1 MADNKTIEIIIDA
14 VTVGLK
20 KGVDEAVAKIK
31 EIEVAAEKA
40 GKTTSTAMENAGKTI
55 ETATVPA
62 AGRAAGALLGLIN
75 PANLAVTALTTLG
88 AAFIAY
94 VTRSQESVRSLDEVL
109 KDHEDVIKRIGLAYP
124 EAIQGLQQFARESD
138 NVAQAMGIANL
149 QALQDQINK
158 TTQDFINSIAQTTPA
173 AKSLVELLLQQF
185 GAMNNTVLNVNKNFI
200 PFREAIVA
208 LDQSVRSGNP
218 NIAQFRQTISDL
230 IIQFKDDKDLVK
242 YGEEILRLSNNAS
255 NAVQKLNGMAEA
267 MRRSGAAAREFAEGQ
282 QSFADLSRTIDSI
295 SPAKVDAVAQAQTRL
310 NEAIAKGNI
319 EENQSMLLFGKL
331 MDAKKRQ
338 AEADALRNKPAGA
351 APVDDGITAQ
361 MERRFQFIKDSTL
374 TEEGLLIARY
384 ERNRALAQ
392 EYFALE
398 MAESGLQGEQRAALK
413 AEQDAT
419 IEALDAKHQQNL
431 QRMRAATDAVMMNN
445 LASTFGN
452 IGSIIE
458 SGGKRGTAAAKA
470 MYIAQALMSTFSAA
484 TQAMANPLLI
494 DPVSKFAAYAA
505 VATKGLAAVASI
517 AKAGG
522 GGGGGGASAGAG
534 AAAGGGGG
542 GSGGGGMGNSVYVN
556 LQGQSFGRDQVRS
569 LVESIAQYQKDGG
582 QVIFA

>member
-40 GKTTSTAMENAGKTI
+40 GKTTSTAMADAGKNI
-55 ETATVPA
+55 EASTVPA

-230 IIQFKDDKDLVK
+230 IIQFKDDKDLVD
-242 YGEEILRLSNNAS
+242 LTVNNFEVPS
-255 NAVQKLNGMAEA
+255 
-267 MRRSGAAAREFAEGQ
+267 
-282 QSFADLSRTIDSI
+282 
-295 SPAKVDAVAQAQTRL
+295 
-310 NEAIAKGNI
+310 
-319 EENQSMLLFGKL
+319 
-331 MDAKKRQ
+331 
-338 AEADALRNKPAGA
+338 
-351 APVDDGITAQ
+351 
-361 MERRFQFIKDSTL
+361 
-374 TEEGLLIARY
+374 IARTLMELLKIMVEWTQVY
-384 ERNRALAQ
+384 EPPFNNR
-392 EYFALE
+392 EPV
-398 MAESGLQGEQRAALK
+398 AENTVKFFETIGADNDFIDHVK
-413 AEQDAT
+413 ANQVD
-419 IEALDAKHQQNL
+419 
-431 QRMRAATDAVMMNN
+431 
-445 LASTFGN
+445 
-452 IGSIIE
+452 
-458 SGGKRGTAAAKA
+458 
-470 MYIAQALMSTFSAA
+470 
-484 TQAMANPLLI
+484 
-494 DPVSKFAAYAA
+494 
-505 VATKGLAAVASI
+505 
-517 AKAGG
+517 
-522 GGGGGGASAGAG
+522 
-534 AAAGGGGG
+534 
-542 GSGGGGMGNSVYVN
+542 MGW
-556 LQGQSFGRDQVRS
+556 S
-569 LVESIAQYQKDGG
+569 LVLLY
-582 QVIFA
+582 F

>member
-1 MADNKTIEIIIDA
+1 LLSLNQVMDRHAQA
-14 VTVGLK
+14 
-20 KGVDEAVAKIK
+20 IK
-31 EIEVAAEKA
+31 
-40 GKTTSTAMENAGKTI
+40 S
-55 ETATVPA
+55 
-62 AGRAAGALLGLIN
+62 
-75 PANLAVTALTTLG
+75 LG
-88 AAFIAY
+88 A
-94 VTRSQESVRSLDEVL
+94 
-109 KDHEDVIKRIGLAYP
+109 AYP
-124 EAIQGLQQFARESD
+124 EALKGLDKLAKESD
-138 NVAQAMGIANL
+138 SVIETRLLGNIANL
-149 QALQDQINK
+149 EEKLAQMSSNLVSKLGSVGASL
-158 TTQDFINSIAQTTPA
+158 NSLSFEFGGVVEQSAIAD
-173 AKSLVELLLQQF
+173 KQF
-185 GAMNNTVLNVNKNFI
+185 KAFQG
-200 PFREAIVA
+200 A
-208 LDQSVRSGNP
+208 LDGLFAGIQSGNP
-218 NIAQFRQTISDL
+218 DINKFNSEVSRIAQEAGNTPQ
-230 IIQFKDDKDLVK
+230 
-242 YGEEILRLSNNAS
+242 ILRLAGDVLELGKQALETSGDLQVAMQMLRNW
-255 NAVQKLNGMAEA
+255 KDEA
-267 MRRSGAAAREFAEGQ
+267 SGAADATRNFNSAINQ
-282 QSFADLSRTIDSI
+282 LKSLDPTKI
-295 SPAKVDAVAQAQTRL
+295 SALV
-310 NEAIAKGNI
+310 
-319 EENQSMLLFGKL
+319 
-331 MDAKKRQ
+331 Q
-338 AEADALRNKPAGA
+338 AETAYKKALADTNLDLVQRKEIFDQYMKTVEGINKAEAAKQKPSGAA

-361 MERRFQFIKDSTL
+361 MERRFQFIRDSTL

-534 AAAGGGGG
+534 AVAGGGGG
-542 GSGGGGMGNSVYVN
+542 GSGSGGMGNSVYVN